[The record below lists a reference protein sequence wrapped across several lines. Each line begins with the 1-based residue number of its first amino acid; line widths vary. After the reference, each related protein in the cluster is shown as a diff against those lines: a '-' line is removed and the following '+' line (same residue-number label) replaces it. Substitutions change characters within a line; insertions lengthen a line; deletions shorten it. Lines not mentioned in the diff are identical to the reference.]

1 MFKKI
6 ILLVIIVFSVTICLI
21 VTNKYSSKEKT
32 ENKQQVESPNEKV
45 IERITIPQSDYD
57 KIELDYQKLSLVPK
71 KSELYF
77 NHVYNDI
84 LYLSVLD
91 EKNNLSK
98 PLMTTPK
105 LITYNLKTKES
116 KIYDYDYD
124 IRIWDYIIKNDA
136 IYFTTIEYTNDNKIE
151 WSLVYSDLN
160 FNNQQILKQG
170 EITDGLMSPNIILDN
185 ENIYVVT
192 INESDYNKEY
202 SFYKINSDNSIKQLL
217 TIDNSIE
224 SIHHPYRTVIKDEN
238 IYYMAYN
245 KTRQFL
251 YKYDYK
257 NNEKD
262 IIFSIDNGNST
273 IFDFLVMDDYYMIDL
288 AEKNDNSSLIFKYN
302 NGTVLNVNDS
312 IFLTSFR
319 KVSENKFLTHNNDKK
334 NNTRIFK
341 LFNSNGEVEKIFNF
355 ENLSLNY
362 KYMVYDSNYIIMTN
376 YDPNEIYIYDIRKL
390 K

>member
-1 MFKKI
+1 MSKKI

-21 VTNKYSSKEKT
+21 VTNNYSSKEKT
-32 ENKQQVESPNEKV
+32 ESKQQVESQNEKV
-45 IERITIPQSDYD
+45 IERIVVPQSDYD

-136 IYFTTIEYTNDNKIE
+136 IYFTTIEYTNDNKIK

-160 FNNQQILKQG
+160 FNNQKILKQG

-202 SFYKINSDNSIKQLL
+202 SFYKINSDNSIEQLL

-355 ENLSLNY
+355 ENLSFNY
-362 KYMVYDSNYIIMTN
+362 KYMVYDSNYIIMTS

>member
-1 MFKKI
+1 
-6 ILLVIIVFSVTICLI
+6 
-21 VTNKYSSKEKT
+21 
-32 ENKQQVESPNEKV
+32 
-45 IERITIPQSDYD
+45 
-57 KIELDYQKLSLVPK
+57 
-71 KSELYF
+71 
-77 NHVYNDI
+77 
-84 LYLSVLD
+84 
-91 EKNNLSK
+91 
-98 PLMTTPK
+98 
-105 LITYNLKTKES
+105 
-116 KIYDYDYD
+116 
-124 IRIWDYIIKNDA
+124 
-136 IYFTTIEYTNDNKIE
+136 
-151 WSLVYSDLN
+151 
-160 FNNQQILKQG
+160 
-170 EITDGLMSPNIILDN
+170 
-185 ENIYVVT
+185 
-192 INESDYNKEY
+192 
-202 SFYKINSDNSIKQLL
+202 
-217 TIDNSIE
+217 
-224 SIHHPYRTVIKDEN
+224 
-238 IYYMAYN
+238 MAYN

>member
-21 VTNKYSSKEKT
+21 VTNNYSSKEKT
-32 ENKQQVESPNEKV
+32 EGKQQVESQNEKV

-160 FNNQQILKQG
+160 FNNQKILKQG